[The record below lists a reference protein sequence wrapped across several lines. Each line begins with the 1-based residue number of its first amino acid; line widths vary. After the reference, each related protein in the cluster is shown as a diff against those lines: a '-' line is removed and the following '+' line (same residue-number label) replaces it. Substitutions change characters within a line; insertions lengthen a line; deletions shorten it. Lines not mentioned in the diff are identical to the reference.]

1 MHWRV
6 QVRRERTK
14 KVRQL
19 STVDPR
25 PLVDTDLAMTTE
37 AMTEEPS
44 SIHFPY
50 LRLFQHTAK
59 QNQAWRRP
67 SIDPLNRQ
75 G

>member
-37 AMTEEPS
+37 AMTEVPS
-44 SIHFPY
+44 RIRFPSLHLLQY
-50 LRLFQHTAK
+50 TAK
-59 QNQAWRRP
+59 QDQA
-67 SIDPLNRQ
+67 
-75 G
+75 